1 MEVKNEMRVK
11 CDCCKFV
18 QRDKKASDR
27 NWTAYK
33 CTNIKSYYFGALL
46 NVTYSGYKC
55 VEVCWKRCDCGEYD
69 SMAAKKFA
77 RLRVLAENREV
88 ARKRLKQVAV
98 SYKPNGLMAE

>member
-1 MEVKNEMRVK
+1 MCVR
-11 CDCCKFV
+11 CDCCKYV

-33 CTNIKSYYFGALL
+33 CANFSSEYFGALL
-46 NVTYSGYKC
+46 NITRSGDKC
-55 VEVCWKRCDCGEYD
+55 IEVCWRGCDCGEYD
-69 SMAAKKFA
+69 YMAAKKFA
-77 RLRVLAENREV
+77 RLRVICENKE